1 MNRTV
6 TRRSNRNRKT
16 RPSSWLVSAGIAAA
30 VSLIGAIGLVRA
42 TNSQLASV
50 KRDTIEPGVLSPPSD
65 TFENYLLVGSDS
77 RDGSD
82 PSDADFNAV
91 GAAGDFGGKRSDTL
105 MVMHYV
111 KKTGGISL
119 ISIPRDLWVKIG
131 NGEDS
136 QRINTAYQLGTD
148 VLIRTVQGALNIP
161 IHHYLEIDF
170 QGFKGLVDAVG
181 GVTVCVEYPSRDKHT
196 GLFVKAGCSSLDG
209 VEALAFARSRFFE
222 SKVDGEWKIDGTS
235 DIGRTGRQRLFVTA
249 LLKSTVQRIAEN
261 PLAAGGVFAGAVDA
275 VLVDETLDLADFGR
289 KMRPAA
295 GGNIGS
301 FPLPVFGDT
310 VGESSILRLDK
321 DAEAVL
327 QFFAGIG
334 PRPKAEN
341 DVLEATPAP
350 VTTG

>member
-1 MNRTV
+1 MNHPRA
-6 TRRSNRNRKT
+6 TRQSLRRRARPRN
-16 RPSSWLVSAGIAAA
+16 WLVGVGVA
-30 VSLIGAIGLVRA
+30 LIVALTGAIGLVRA
-42 TNSQLASV
+42 TNSQLANV
-50 KRDTIEPGVLSPPSD
+50 NRDIIEPGVLSPAND
-65 TFENYLLVGSDS
+65 LFVNYLFVGSDS
-77 RDGSD
+77 REGSD
-82 PSDADFNAV
+82 PSDPDFNAV
-91 GAAGDFGGKRSDTL
+91 GADGDFGGKRSDTL

-131 NGEDS
+131 SGEKS

-148 VLIRTVQGALNIP
+148 VLIRTVQGALNVP
-161 IHHYLEIDF
+161 IHHYVEIDF

-181 GVTVCVEYPSRDKHT
+181 GVTLCVEYPSRDRHT
-196 GLFVKAGCSSLDG
+196 GLFIRAGCSSLDG

-222 SKVDGEWKIDGTS
+222 SKIDGDWKKDGTS

-249 LLKSTVQRIAEN
+249 LLKSAIRHIADN
-261 PLAAGGVFAGAVDA
+261 PLSAGGVFAGAVDA
-275 VLVDETLDLADFGR
+275 VLVDEALDLVDFGR

-295 GGNIGS
+295 SGNIGS
-301 FPLPVFGDT
+301 FALPVYSDT
-310 VGESSILRLDK
+310 IGGSSVLRLGK

-341 DVLEATPAP
+341 DNLDTAPAQ
-350 VTTG
+350 TG

>member
-1 MNRTV
+1 MRLP
-6 TRRSNRNRKT
+6 RRRKV
-16 RPSSWLVSAGIAAA
+16 RPSNWPVSLGVALIVA
-30 VSLIGAIGLVRA
+30 LIGAIGLVRA

-50 KRDTIEPGVLSPPSD
+50 KRDTIEPGVLSPAND
-65 TFENYLLVGSDS
+65 LFENYLFVGSDS

-82 PSDADFNAV
+82 PSDPDFNAV

-131 NGEDS
+131 NGEKS

-148 VLIRTVQGALNIP
+148 VLIRTVQGGLNIP
-161 IHHYLEIDF
+161 IHHYVEIDF

-181 GVTVCVEYPSRDKHT
+181 GVTVCVDYPSRDRHT
-196 GLFVKAGCSSLDG
+196 GLFIRAGCSSLDG

-222 SKVDGEWKIDGTS
+222 SKVDGDWKIDGTS

-249 LLKSTVQRIAEN
+249 LLKSAVKHIADN
-261 PLAAGGVFAGAVDA
+261 PLSAGGVFEGAVKA
-275 VLVDETLDLADFGR
+275 VLVDEALDLVDFGR

-301 FPLPVFGDT
+301 FPLPVYGDT
-310 VGESSILRLDK
+310 IAGNSVLRLDK
-321 DAEAVL
+321 DADAVL
-327 QFFAGIG
+327 QFFAGTG

-341 DVLEATPAP
+341 DKLDTAPAP
-350 VTTG
+350 PTTG